1 MKESLINKLNKLKNY
16 FLIKEN
22 LNKNFKNIYLK
33 IAELIF
39 LKKTS
44 IRKPLIIGL
53 AGGQGSGKTTFAQFL
68 KLILE
73 SKYNLRTVSVS
84 IDDIYKTKKERIKI
98 SKEINKLF
106 LTRGVP
112 GTHDVNFLTKFF
124 KVLKDN
130 SLNKSYLIPK
140 FDKSIDDR
148 LPKNKWH
155 YVEKK
160 LDVFILEGWC
170 VGARPEENNRK
181 LKKTINL
188 LETYE
193 DKNCKW
199 RFAVN
204 QQLKNDYKK
213 LFSFIDLMIYLK
225 VPNFNKVLTWRGLQE
240 KKLAYSR
247 KNISKNKN
255 KIMSE
260 SEIKRFIMFYERI
273 TKKMLID
280 MPKFADIV
288 VPISSNHQPKKIIL
302 NR

>member
-1 MKESLINKLNKLKNY
+1 MKESLNHKLNKLKNS
-16 FLIKEN
+16 FFIKEN

-44 IRKPLIIGL
+44 SGKPLIIGL

-73 SKYNLRTVSVS
+73 NRYNLKTISVS
-84 IDDIYKTKKERIKI
+84 IDDVYKTKNVRIKI
-98 SKEINKLF
+98 SKKINKLF

-112 GTHDVNFLTKFF
+112 GTHDVNFLIKFF

-130 SLNKSYLIPK
+130 NLSKSFLIPK

-155 YVEKK
+155 CVEKK

-170 VGARPEENNRK
+170 VGARPEESNLN
-181 LKKTINL
+181 LKKPINK
-188 LETYE
+188 LEAIE

-199 RFAVN
+199 RSKVN
-204 QQLKNDYKK
+204 QHLKNDYKK
-213 LFSFIDLMIYLK
+213 LFSFINLMIYLE

-280 MPKFADIV
+280 MPKFADII

-302 NR
+302 N

>member
-22 LNKNFKNIYLK
+22 LNKNFKNIYIK

-44 IRKPLIIGL
+44 LRKPLIIGL

-73 SKYNLRTVSVS
+73 SKYNLRTITVS

-124 KVLKDN
+124 KALKDN
-130 SLNKSYLIPK
+130 SLNKPFLIPK

-155 YVEKK
+155 YVGKK

-170 VGARPEENNRK
+170 VGARPEVNNRN
-181 LKKTINL
+181 LKKTINQ
-188 LETYE
+188 LESLE

-204 QQLKNDYKK
+204 QKLKNDYKK

-225 VPNFNKVLTWRGLQE
+225 VPNFNKVLAWRGLQE

-280 MPKFADIV
+280 MPKFADIT

>member
-1 MKESLINKLNKLKNY
+1 MKESLINKLNILKNS
-16 FLIKEN
+16 FSIKEN

-44 IRKPLIIGL
+44 LRKPLIIGL

-73 SKYNLRTVSVS
+73 NRYNLKTISVS
-84 IDDIYKTKKERIKI
+84 IDDIYKTKKDRIKI
-98 SKEINKLF
+98 SNRINKLF

-112 GTHDVNFLTKFF
+112 GTHDVNFLTRFF
-124 KVLKDN
+124 KVLKN
-130 SLNKSYLIPK
+130 NKFNKSFLIPK

-155 YVEKK
+155 YVEKNI
-160 LDVFILEGWC
+160 DIFILEGWC
-170 VGARPEENNRK
+170 VGARPEENNRS
-181 LKKTINL
+181 LKKPINK
-188 LETYE
+188 LEALE

-199 RFAVN
+199 RFKVN
-204 QQLKNDYKK
+204 EQLKNDYKE

-280 MPKFADIV
+280 MPKFADII

-302 NR
+302 N

>member
-1 MKESLINKLNKLKNY
+1 MKESLINKLNKLKNH
-16 FLIKEN
+16 FLINEN

-44 IRKPLIIGL
+44 LRKPLIIGL

-112 GTHDVNFLTKFF
+112 GTHDVSFLTNFF

-130 SLNKSYLIPK
+130 SLNKSFLIPK
-140 FDKSIDDR
+140 FDKSTDDR

-188 LETYE
+188 LESYE

-240 KKLAYSR
+240 KKLAYSI

-302 NR
+302 N